1 MKGFKIL
8 VVMMGLVAVL
18 LAGCG
23 GGGGETVGVDP
34 ALIKEIEA
42 EEAAEVKAK
51 AAEKCP
57 GSTRAAGD
65 LDVALD
71 SWETPETAG
80 ILMATKRGYFAE
92 SGLNI
97 FTLAPPGPGAVI
109 PDVVAG
115 YDDLGISHEP
125 EVALAK
131 EEGEPIVVIG
141 SLISQ
146 PTAALIWLKKSKI
159 EGIADLKGKTIAIPG
174 LPFQELLLEKVL
186 AQSGLTLE
194 DVKVESVANEV
205 MADLVSGRAD
215 AIFAPSNLRGTELE
229 ARGLEPVIKPVQGFG
244 IPAYDE
250 LVLIAQA
257 DCVAKKPKLF
267 RKFLA
272 ALARGT
278 AAAVEDPKGAVK
290 AFEAEYE
297 TNPETGRKALEAQI
311 KATFPLL
318 SRSGHVNPDQAQG
331 LVDWMHEEE
340 MILRKVP
347 VATLLTNRYLPTA
360 P

>member
-8 VVMMGLVAVL
+8 VVGLVTFL

-23 GGGGETVGVDP
+23 GEGGAKTVGADP
-34 ALIKEIEA
+34 AVIREIEA
-42 EEAAEVKAK
+42 EEAAEVEAK

-57 GSTRAAGD
+57 AVPHRA
-65 LDVALD
+65 LNVALD
-71 SWETPETAG
+71 EWENPETAG
-80 ILMATKRGYFAE
+80 ILMANKRGYFADL
-92 SGLNI
+92 GLEVS
-97 FTLAPPGPGAVI
+97 TLAPPRPGAVI

-115 YDDLGISHEP
+115 GDAVGISHEP

-131 EEGEPIVVIG
+131 EEGEPIVIIG
-141 SLISQ
+141 SLISR

-159 EGIADLKGKTIAIPG
+159 DSIADLKGKTVAIPG
-174 LPFQELLLEKVL
+174 LPFQELFLEKAL
-186 AQSGLTLE
+186 AQGGLTLE

-205 MADLVSGRAD
+205 MADLASGRAD

-229 ARGLEPVIKPVQGFG
+229 ARGLSPVIKPVRDFG

-257 DCVAKKPKLF
+257 DCVAKNPKLF

-272 ALARGT
+272 AVARGT
-278 AAAVEDPKGAVK
+278 AAAVEGPAGAVK
-290 AFEAEYE
+290 AFETEYE

-318 SRSGHVNPDQAQG
+318 SRSGKVSPAQARH
-331 LVDWMHEEE
+331 LVDWMHEEG
-340 MILRKVP
+340 MIERKLKPAAMLASSLR
-347 VATLLTNRYLPTA
+347 
-360 P
+360 